1 MWVKLM
7 RIGAVSRLSCT
18 LPKYTTLRS
27 DFSYIRGILPQG
39 WLRNW
44 KIPKCMKEIL
54 ISTILATIVPL
65 QVHAMAP
72 VVLTSA
78 SKSALTSF
86 VIQPKCVVW
95 KSDQGVSN
103 SENLLKTHS
112 GQAVLIEP
120 VPPLVLKPGAGLVID
135 FGVEIA
141 GSIELFTPMT
151 KSKEMPAV
159 RIRFGE
165 SVAETMVEIGERG
178 AQNDHALRDQ
188 VVKLPWLGKTT
199 VGPSGF
205 RFARIDNMDPKIA
218 VELSQVR
225 AILTIRDIPYVGSF
239 KCSDERLNKIW
250 ETGAYTVH
258 LNMQDYLW
266 DGIKRDRLVWL
277 GDMHPEVSVINS
289 VFGYN
294 EVVPKSLDMTRDV
307 TPVTAW
313 MNGISSYSMWWIL
326 IHEEWYQHHGNL
338 DYLRQQQPYL
348 TALLKRLTTY
358 VDADGREKLD
368 GMRFLDWPTFE
379 NKTAVHE
386 GLQAMMTLTMES
398 GARLTE
404 ILGDMETSKLCT
416 DTVKLLRKHLPES
429 SGRKSP
435 AALLSIAG
443 FRDPADVAK
452 VLKHDGPKDLSTFYG
467 FYVLNALAKSGDID
481 TGLDFISQYW
491 GGMLDFGAT
500 TFWED
505 FDLDWTKNAGRI
517 DEPVPAGKK
526 DLHGDFGAHCYVGFR
541 HSFCHGWAGGPTAWL
556 SRNVLGVTPVVP
568 GCDKVGIAPNLGRLT
583 WAEGTYP
590 TPKGP
595 IHVRHEKQADG
606 SVKSTVKL
614 PVGVVWESPSNGP
627 DN

>member
-1 MWVKLM
+1 MKLFVKLV
-7 RIGAVSRLSCT
+7 ALT
-18 LPKYTTLRS
+18 
-27 DFSYIRGILPQG
+27 F
-39 WLRNW
+39 
-44 KIPKCMKEIL
+44 
-54 ISTILATIVPL
+54 LATPLSSSALPSSLEKTATKVPL
-65 QVHAMAP
+65 AAF
-72 VVLTSA
+72 A
-78 SKSALTSF
+78 
-86 VIQPKCVVW
+86 IQPKRIVW
-95 KSDQGVSN
+95 TS
-103 SENLLKTHS
+103 SEGIHNATNLLKPKS
-112 GQAVLIEP
+112 GQAVLVESA
-120 VPPLVLKPGAGLVID
+120 PPLVMLPGAGIVID
-135 FGVEIA
+135 FGVEIT

-151 KSKEMPAV
+151 KEKAMPSV

-165 SVAETMVEIGERG
+165 SVAETMAEIGERG

-205 RFARIDNMDPKIA
+205 RFVRIDNVDASIP

-225 AILTIRDIPYVGSF
+225 AILTLRDVPYIGSF
-239 KCSDERLNKIW
+239 KCDDERLNQIW

-258 LNMQDYLW
+258 LNMQEFLW

-294 EVVPKSLDMTRDV
+294 EVVPNSLDMTRDV
-307 TPVTAW
+307 TPVSEW

-326 IHEEWYQHHGNL
+326 IHEEWYLHHGKL
-338 DYLRQQQPYL
+338 DYLKQQQTYL
-348 TALLKRLTTY
+348 AALLKRLATY

-386 GLQAMMTLTMES
+386 GLQAMMTMTMES
-398 GARLTE
+398 GARLCK
-404 ILGDMETSKLCT
+404 ILGDAETESLCVET
-416 DTVKLLRKHLPES
+416 AKRLRKHRPAS

-435 AALLSIAG
+435 AALLALAG
-443 FRDPADVAK
+443 MRDASEVA
-452 VLKHDGPKDLSTFYG
+452 VELKKDGPKDLSTFYG
-467 FYVLNALAKSGDID
+467 FYVLNALAKSKEID

-505 FDLDWTKNAGRI
+505 FDLAWTENAGRI
-517 DEPVPAGKK
+517 DEPVAAGKK

-556 SRNVLGVTPVVP
+556 SKNVLGVTPVSP
-568 GCDKVGIAPNLGRLT
+568 GCAEVRIEPNLGRLA

-590 TPKGP
+590 TPKGA
-595 IHVRHEKQADG
+595 IHVRHDRQADG
-606 SVKSTVKL
+606 TIETSVKL
-614 PVGVVWESPSNGP
+614 PAGVKRVP
-627 DN
+627 